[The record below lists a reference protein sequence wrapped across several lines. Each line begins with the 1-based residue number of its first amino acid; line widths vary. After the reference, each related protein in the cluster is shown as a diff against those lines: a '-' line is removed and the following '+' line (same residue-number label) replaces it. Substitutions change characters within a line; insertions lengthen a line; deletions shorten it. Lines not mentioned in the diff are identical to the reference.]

1 MASVEVKSQQRL
13 EAERENEAGGV
24 GSLGSEKRMCAGS
37 LGEWRQE
44 RPGEQDACG
53 GHS

>member
-13 EAERENEAGGV
+13 EAERENEAGGA
-24 GSLGSEKRMCAGS
+24 GSLGSNKRLCASS

-44 RPGEQDACG
+44 RTGEQDACG